1 MNMLRNDCDFICT
14 DGRTT
19 SPTGMR
25 VNGNGRIIIPYED
38 HKRLDH
44 DSNIT
49 KEEYYWLGL
58 YLM

>member
-1 MNMLRNDCDFICT
+1 MKMLQNDCDFICL

-25 VNGNGRIIIPYED
+25 VNGNGRIIIPHED
-38 HKRLDH
+38 YKRLNH

-49 KEEYYWLGL
+49 KEEYYCLGL
-58 YLM
+58 HLM